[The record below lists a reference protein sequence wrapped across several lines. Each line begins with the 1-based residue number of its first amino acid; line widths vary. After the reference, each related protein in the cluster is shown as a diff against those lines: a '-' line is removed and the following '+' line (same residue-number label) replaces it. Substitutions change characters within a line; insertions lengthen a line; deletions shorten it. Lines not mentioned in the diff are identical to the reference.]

1 MRSSSQVFLA
11 TGLLSALFLGSSTH
25 AYSANNRGS
34 PQVKAYYPSY
44 NFEAQPVSKIDW
56 TAYTDL
62 LYFMVI
68 PQPDFT
74 LSYDPKLTRAQG
86 EKLVTEF
93 VAEARKNNV
102 NALFS
107 AGGWTGSRYASSLG
121 QSVTWNPDSNQPLQ
135 NHQLR
140 HFSNLTSTETSRK
153 KFAQVLVNFGQK
165 HGFAGIEMDWECDDG
180 IGCNSRNPAD
190 VVNFGLLVKEIRAL
204 WPHASITAALGISG
218 FNGAD
223 GKTATAQETALL
235 AQNLDYV
242 NLMAYDVYGAWAPTT
257 GPLAPLH
264 ATCAPPAFGQSVQT
278 GLQVALKQGFKASQ
292 VILGIPGYAKRLELV
307 SSKLEEKVVNGKPTY
322 YYQNHTTVTPP
333 GGKFDDKPGKD
344 ICGNAQNWGGSF
356 LVNELISN
364 GWLTPDQKHGA
375 NGYQRY
381 YDSCSGQPFLT
392 NGKYF
397 ITYDDQFSTVDKA
410 KFAKQNGLG
419 GIYFFD
425 TMGPTAATVR
435 AARQALSH

>member
-107 AGGWTGSRYASSLG
+107 AGGWTGSR
-121 QSVTWNPDSNQPLQ
+121 
-135 NHQLR
+135 

-165 HGFAGIEMDWECDDG
+165 HGFAGIEMDWEYANGDG

-223 GKTATAQETALL
+223 GKNCDGPGDCFA
-235 AQNLDYV
+235 
-242 NLMAYDVYGAWAPTT
+242 GAKSRLREP
-257 GPLAPLH
+257 H
-264 ATCAPPAFGQSVQT
+264 
-278 GLQVALKQGFKASQ
+278 GL
-292 VILGIPGYAKRLELV
+292 
-307 SSKLEEKVVNGKPTY
+307 
-322 YYQNHTTVTPP
+322 
-333 GGKFDDKPGKD
+333 
-344 ICGNAQNWGGSF
+344 
-356 LVNELISN
+356 
-364 GWLTPDQKHGA
+364 
-375 NGYQRY
+375 
-381 YDSCSGQPFLT
+381 
-392 NGKYF
+392 
-397 ITYDDQFSTVDKA
+397 
-410 KFAKQNGLG
+410 
-419 GIYFFD
+419 
-425 TMGPTAATVR
+425 
-435 AARQALSH
+435 